1 MITSKKFFLI
11 IYKCIYYSNEDYCDI
26 KSIDNSHNMNSDIK
40 LYNYSWKEL
49 YGIMNRI
56 KGIWGLNNYNHEL
69 LSEIN
74 QLNKIL
80 YSNLFQSNNM
90 TDLRPKNS
98 VLKNEI
104 NSLFQN
110 TLFDFLYEEQ
120 DLYDHYDKKFNNHNY
135 TPRNI
140 NLPFKSFI
148 IYFKN
153 IYLDINSNQTK
164 LDYLKKI
171 RWYIFPKEKKTINF
185 KKDLFKS
192 SIMMM
197 DIEDDDNNNYDD
209 NDIYNDNDNDN
220 DNNNI
225 ININP
230 LNNDTKEN
238 EVDYIEEKDEKIMNN
253 DYIDNLLKNE
263 DNPLLFILK
272 ILYLS
277 ISSFC
282 KETINYL
289 LTTFNDDD
297 SALINNY
304 SKRFDNFVDCSK
316 TINTQCENINICL
329 NYLYNESFSDTHQ
342 NQNIP
347 KFSIF
352 KLFIKIW
359 YKESTSFL
367 AQNNKM
373 TLLNKIKKGVIDLYS
388 NIISKD
394 IMTIQNKAFVSNSNN
409 IIDNNFFFNKNK
421 KLSLSSSIS
430 IFHSENLNSLDNI
443 NVNDTNNNGFIPFGS
458 LYDENNSKYYI
469 IEKGLKIICDSF
481 SNEYNVNLFNLSS
494 ITVNN
499 YYNEIENDICDIIR
513 ESIKKSFEENIYEK
527 GISIKIAVKHIISIF
542 KDYFYE
548 NRIIPKLRKEIYNT
562 VYKSLKINIFNYV
575 LFLFNRKFKNDN
587 NNNNNVFSSYNMS
600 SQNTNY
606 SSQIDNQASIVNFN
620 NISISNNYNS
630 DYMNELKNYIIKQ
643 NKFNE
648 INDNNDNNIEFI
660 NKINNFVEEIFK
672 QENLI
677 ELFNNIYEWK
687 NKNDNAFEKMD
698 KKVRKE
704 LNKKNLPDNLTSLQR
719 KICSYNIDSDTE
731 FIEKINKIKSSIFNP
746 FNDFQSL
753 VNSNN
758 LEPFYSESNDTNINN
773 NCLSNNINNNN
784 INDKD
789 YDIDIGKSVFN
800 LDLNNNF
807 FNGFDKND
815 NDNDINPYAFQNE
828 NEDNLNN
835 FNYGNDLNN
844 LDNIYNQNSF
854 GNNYNLNDLNNYK

>member
-1 MITSKKFFLI
+1 MIISKKILYLI
-11 IYKCIYYSNEDYCDI
+11 KYKCIYYSNEDYSNIRSND
-26 KSIDNSHNMNSDIK
+26 KKNNSDSDIK

-80 YSNLFQSNNM
+80 YSNLYQSNNM

-98 VLKNEI
+98 ILKNEI

-153 IYLDINSNQTK
+153 LYLDINSNQTK

-171 RWYIFPKEKKTINF
+171 RWYIFPKEKKCINF

-197 DIEDDDNNNYDD
+197 DIEDDDNNN
-209 NDIYNDNDNDN
+209 DIFN
-220 DNNNI
+220 DNNNMI
-225 ININP
+225 KINP
-230 LNNDTKEN
+230 FNNDTKVN
-238 EVDYIEEKDEKIMNN
+238 EIDNIEEKDEYIINN
-253 DYIDNLLKNE
+253 DYIDDLLKNE

-282 KETINYL
+282 KETISYL
-289 LTTFNDDD
+289 LTTFSDDN
-297 SALINNY
+297 SLLINNY
-304 SKRFDNFVDCSK
+304 SKRFDNFVDCAK
-316 TINTQCENINICL
+316 TINTQCENINVCL
-329 NYLYNESFSDTHQ
+329 NYLYNESFSDNNQYQ
-342 NQNIP
+342 NFP

-359 YKESTSFL
+359 YKETTSFL
-367 AQNNKM
+367 VQNNKM
-373 TLLNKIKKGVIDLYS
+373 TLLNKIKKGVIELYS
-388 NIISKD
+388 NIINKD
-394 IMTIQNKAFVSNSNN
+394 IITIQNKPFISNSNN
-409 IIDNNFFFNKNK
+409 IYDNDFFFNKSK

-430 IFHSENLNSLDNI
+430 IFHSENLNSFD
-443 NVNDTNNNGFIPFGS
+443 NNNANDENNCGFIPFGS

-481 SNEYNVNLFNLSS
+481 SNEYNVNLFNLSN
-494 ITVNN
+494 IAVNN

-513 ESIKKSFEENIYEK
+513 ESIKKSFEENIFEK
-527 GISIKIAVKHIISIF
+527 GISIKMVVKHIISIF

-548 NRIIPKLRKEIYNT
+548 NRIIPKLRKEIYNI
-562 VYKSLKINIFNYV
+562 VYKSLKINIFNYI
-575 LFLFNRKFKNDN
+575 LFSFNHKFKND
-587 NNNNNVFSSYNMS
+587 NNNVFSSYNIS

-606 SSQIDNQASIVNFN
+606 SSQLDNQVSIVNFN
-620 NISISNNYNS
+620 NIDISNNNNT
-630 DYMNELKNYIIKQ
+630 DYMSELKNYIIKQ
-643 NKFNE
+643 TKNNE
-648 INDNNDNNIEFI
+648 INDNNNKEFI
-660 NKINNFVEEIFK
+660 NKINDFVENKNK
-672 QENLI
+672 QENII

-704 LNKKNLPDNLTSLQR
+704 LNKKNLPDSLTILQR
-719 KICSYNIDSDTE
+719 KICSYSIDSDME
-731 FIEKINKIKSSIFNP
+731 FIEKINKIKSSTFQP
-746 FNDFQSL
+746 FDDYKSL
-753 VNSNN
+753 VKSNN
-758 LEPFYSESNDTNINN
+758 LEPFYSESNNTNLNN
-773 NCLSNNINNNN
+773 NCLSNNINND
-784 INDKD
+784 NDND

-807 FNGFDKND
+807 FNGLDKND
-815 NDNDINPYAFQNE
+815 NDNDINPFTFQNE

-835 FNYGNDLNN
+835 LNYGNDLNN
-844 LDNIYNQNSF
+844 LDNIYNQNYF
-854 GNNYNLNDLNNYK
+854 GNNYNLNDLRHYK

>member
-1 MITSKKFFLI
+1 MIISKKILYLI

-26 KSIDNSHNMNSDIK
+26 KNNDKKHNINSDIK
-40 LYNYSWKEL
+40 LYNYSWKAL

-80 YSNLFQSNNM
+80 YSNLYQSNNM
-90 TDLRPKNS
+90 TDLKPKNS
-98 VLKNEI
+98 ILKNEI

-120 DLYDHYDKKFNNHNY
+120 DLYDYYDKKFNNHKY

-148 IYFKN
+148 NYFKN
-153 IYLDINSNQTK
+153 LYLDINSNQTK

-171 RWYIFPKEKKTINF
+171 RWYIFPKEKKSINF

-197 DIEDDDNNNYDD
+197 DIEDEDNNNNDD
-209 NDIYNDNDNDN
+209 NDIFN

-230 LNNDTKEN
+230 FNNDTKEN
-238 EVDYIEEKDEKIMNN
+238 EIDCIEEKDEKIINN

-282 KETINYL
+282 KETISYL
-289 LTTFNDDD
+289 LTTFSDDE
-297 SALINNY
+297 SELINNY
-304 SKRFDNFVDCSK
+304 SKRFDNFVDCAK
-316 TINTQCENINICL
+316 TINTQCENINVCL

-342 NQNIP
+342 YQNFP

-367 AQNNKM
+367 VQNNKM

-388 NIISKD
+388 NIINKD
-394 IMTIQNKAFVSNSNN
+394 IMTIQNKSFVSNSNN
-409 IIDNNFFFNKNK
+409 IYDNNFFFNKNK

-430 IFHSENLNSLDNI
+430 IFNSENLNSLDN
-443 NVNDTNNNGFIPFGS
+443 NNMNDMNNCGFIPFGS

-469 IEKGLKIICDSF
+469 IEKGLKIIYDSF
-481 SNEYNVNLFNLSS
+481 SNEYNVNLFNLSNIS
-494 ITVNN
+494 VNN
-499 YYNEIENDICDIIR
+499 YYNEIENDICGIVR
-513 ESIKKSFEENIYEK
+513 ESIKKSFEENIFEK
-527 GISIKIAVKHIISIF
+527 GISIKIVVKHIISIF

-548 NRIIPKLRKEIYNT
+548 SRIIPKMRKEIYNV
-562 VYKSLKINIFNYV
+562 VYKSLKFNIFNYV
-575 LFLFNRKFKNDN
+575 LFSFNRKFKNDN
-587 NNNNNVFSSYNMS
+587 NANNVLSSYNFS

-606 SSQIDNQASIVNFN
+606 SSQLDNQVSIVNFN
-620 NISISNNYNS
+620 NIDISNNNDN
-630 DYMNELKNYIIKQ
+630 DYMSEIKNYIIKQ
-643 NKFNE
+643 TKING
-648 INDNNDNNIEFI
+648 INDNNNKEFI
-660 NKINNFVEEIFK
+660 NQINNFVEGIIK
-672 QENLI
+672 QENII

-704 LNKKNLPDNLTSLQR
+704 LNKKNLPDNLTILQR
-719 KICSYNIDSDTE
+719 KICSYSIDSDIK
-731 FIEKINKIKSSIFNP
+731 FIEKINKTKSSIFHSFDNYE
-746 FNDFQSL
+746 SL

-758 LEPFYSESNDTNINN
+758 LEPFYSEWNNTNLNN
-773 NCLSNNINNNN
+773 NFLSNNINNNN
-784 INDKD
+784 GNDNND

-815 NDNDINPYAFQNE
+815 NDNDINPYASQNE
-828 NEDNLNN
+828 NGDNLNN
-835 FNYGNDLNN
+835 LNYGNDLNN
-844 LDNIYNQNSF
+844 LDNIYNQNYF
-854 GNNYNLNDLNNYK
+854 GNNYNLNDL